1 MSCSSPPAL
10 PSRLS
15 LLEHELTQRLHS
27 VLNPMNAMA
36 EPNPTAKTQDPAFAG
51 ATPVREAPFTAGVTP
66 TTTLMPAAMATGTEN
81 GAGGVFAAV
90 PTAAIMAGGAA
101 ALLANM

>member
-1 MSCSSPPAL
+1 
-10 PSRLS
+10 
-15 LLEHELTQRLHS
+15 
-27 VLNPMNAMA
+27 MNAMA
-36 EPNPTAKTQDPAFAG
+36 EPNPSAKTQDPAFAG

-66 TTTLMPAAMATGTEN
+66 TTTLMPAMATGMEN
-81 GAGGVFAAV
+81 AAAGVFAAM